1 MLKFILRSFRP
12 IGTLLIF
19 LVSFFCMVS
28 TEFLTDFQ
36 EGTLT
41 RKVLEYTAVL
51 ENKFYDYRMRENL
64 DHTYKS
70 KEIAVINIDDYSL
83 SKLGVFPLPRTVWAD
98 LLKKMKAFDAKV
110 VAFDV
115 MFPEKSPS
123 TEKLNP
129 DAIFAK
135 AIKDFQSDGRRAF
148 ISYNIFPKSEVPKDQ
163 ILPEVTFELMNDMV
177 SSRAKAHL
185 VPFGVSAFTYPI
197 EELTESE
204 VGLGFISMEA
214 DPDGIFR
221 NYQLIANIDGTY
233 LGSLGFNA
241 FEAWKG
247 KKHLVKFDEDAP
259 GQVSGSL
266 ELEEIKIK
274 INERGQIPIRF
285 KGLSQQF
292 PNFSLYQVLNSDDGD
307 ADAKKVFAGK
317 IVFVGSTAEGAHDL
331 RPTPLDVK
339 TPGVY
344 AHINFAQMLIENH
357 FLKLSRES
365 INISLLFMIFG
376 LLSFILIHRLD
387 NALIDL
393 TAIIAL
399 LVISFYADKHYFLPE
414 GYQLKLFYCYICLVF
429 SYSWNTFLNFYE
441 ANREKRQI
449 RGTFARYV
457 APTVVDEMLK
467 DPDNIQVGGKK
478 MDITCL
484 FSDVRDFTSISEG
497 LSAQD
502 LANMLNTYMN
512 KMTDIVFETKG
523 TLDKYIG
530 DAIVAIWGAPLPI
543 GNHAQHAVD
552 AAIRMAECM
561 PAVNEYFKEKGLP
574 QFNVGI
580 GLNTGE
586 CSVGNMGS
594 TRIFSYTALGDNMNL
609 GARLEGLCKYYG
621 AQILISEYT
630 LARIDTKTIKTRP
643 IDKAIVKGRTQAV
656 GIFEI
661 ISKVHFMFADEETYQ
676 MYTTG
681 WQFYTH
687 RNFRGAVDVF
697 EQILAKYPHDKN
709 TKRLKGLSEM
719 YLGDPTLV
727 TDDFDVT
734 KMTEK

>member
-1 MLKFILRSFRP
+1 MKFLLRSIRP

-19 LVSFFCMVS
+19 LIAFFCMLS
-28 TEFLTDFQ
+28 TEFLTDF
-36 EGTLT
+36 EAGTIT
-41 RKVLEYTAVL
+41 RKVLEYTAVF

-98 LLKKMKAFDAKV
+98 LLKKLAAFDAKV

-123 TEKLNP
+123 TDKINP
-129 DAIFAK
+129 DAIFA
-135 AIKDFQSDGRRAF
+135 AALKDFQKDERRAF
-148 ISYNIFPKSEVPKDQ
+148 ISYNIFPKHEVPEDQ

-177 SSRAKAHL
+177 NTRAQSQL
-185 VPFGVSAFTYPI
+185 IPFGVSAFTYPI
-197 EELTESE
+197 EELTASE

-221 NYQLIANIDGTY
+221 NYQLVANIDGTY
-233 LGSLGFNA
+233 LGALGYNA

-247 KKHLVKFDEDAP
+247 QKLNVEISADST
-259 GQVSGSL
+259 GQVTGAL
-266 ELEEIKIK
+266 DLNGTIVG
-274 INERGQIPIRF
+274 INERGQTPIRF
-285 KGLSQQF
+285 KGLAEQF
-292 PNFSLYQVLNSDDGD
+292 PNYSLYDVVMAQNEDPDF
-307 ADAKKVFAGK
+307 KKAFSGK

-344 AHINFAQMLIENH
+344 AHINFAQMLIDK
-357 FLKLSRES
+357 FFFKPSRES
-365 INISLLFMIFG
+365 LNISAFFMILG
-376 LLSFILIHRLD
+376 LLIFLFVHRLD

-393 TAIIAL
+393 VTILTL
-399 LVISFYADKHYFLPE
+399 LVTSFYADKHYFLVE
-414 GYQLKLFYCYICLVF
+414 GYQLKLFYCYFCIVF

-441 ANREKRQI
+441 ANKEKRQI

-467 DPDNIQVGGKK
+467 DPENIQVGGSK

-512 KMTDIVFETKG
+512 RMTDIVFETRG

-543 GNHAQHAVD
+543 GNHAQFAVE
-552 AAIRMAECM
+552 AAIRMAESM
-561 PAVNEYFKEKGLP
+561 PAVNDYFKSKGLP
-574 QFNVGI
+574 HFNVGI

-621 AQILISEYT
+621 TQILVSEET
-630 LARIDTKTIKTRP
+630 LSRLEGKTIISRP
-643 IDKAIVKGRTQAV
+643 IDKVIVKGRNQAV
-656 GIFEI
+656 AIHEI
-661 ISKVHFMFADEETYQ
+661 ISRVHFMSQDPNTHQFYL
-676 MYTTG
+676 TG
-681 WQFYTH
+681 WQFFTN
-687 RNFRGAVDVF
+687 RNFRGAIEIFD
-697 EQILAKYPHDKN
+697 QILLKYPEDKN
-709 TKRLKGLSEM
+709 TKRLKSLCEK
-719 YLGDPTLV
+719 YVALDPASV
-727 TDDFDVT
+727 PADFDVT